1 MNEVVAINKYENI
14 FFRLNIDH
22 YLLGILFIASIL
34 IFGLDL
40 NSGGFWWTDES
51 RHAMDGVFILDL
63 LKDRPFSRLYDYA
76 VEYFVHYPALGFTWY
91 LPFFALVESFF
102 FSIFGISAAIARFT
116 ELFFILLTILAWYA
130 WAKPIWGRIPVFFSI
145 CLFLVSPQV
154 ILWSRAIMLEVPAL
168 AMMMLSLYAFS
179 CYLKKPSHWLS
190 IVTGLIIGSMLL
202 TKQLSVLLFPI
213 LLAEI
218 WASGAWKKAM
228 QLKSLAGSLIIA
240 VALAIV
246 AMHAMKFGSTAM
258 GNLETN
264 AGNII
269 SIERFGLNFKAAW
282 EAYPPPFWL
291 LIGAGVATMLKVKRQ
306 RSDFIL
312 MTWIISWFILFAIF
326 SNYYANTLRYTIY
339 MTPAIALISTRWLSE
354 ITNSSIKKY
363 AIGLLTIF
371 YSGYGLARINE
382 QALFVNGYE
391 KAAAYVLASPSK
403 APILFC
409 CKHDGN
415 FIFDTRIGDPKRNKI
430 ILRADKILVSIAT
443 MKVFGVKSY
452 VTSDKDIFELLDRY
466 GIELIVAENKD
477 IVGTPELTRLIELL
491 KTDAFEKLKS
501 IDISTNV
508 PQFKDLSVNI
518 YRYKSSKPIANGEI
532 EIPMPH
538 IGRTLHLKLEN

>member
-1 MNEVVAINKYENI
+1 MNEAIAINKHENI
-14 FFRLNIDH
+14 FFRFNVDY

-63 LKDRPFSRLYDYA
+63 LKDRPFSRLYDYT

-102 FSIFGISAAIARFT
+102 FSVFGISAATARFT
-116 ELFFILLTILAWYA
+116 ELFFILLAILAWYA

-154 ILWSRAIMLEVPAL
+154 ILWSRAVMLEVPAL

-202 TKQLSVLLFPI
+202 TKQLTVLLFPI

-218 WASGAWKKAM
+218 WVSGAWKKVI
-228 QLKSLAGSLIIA
+228 QLKSLTGSVIIA
-240 VALAIV
+240 MALAIV

-258 GNLETN
+258 GQLESN
-264 AGNII
+264 AGGII
-269 SIERFGLNFKAAW
+269 SIERFGSNFKAAW
-282 EAYPPPFWL
+282 EAYPLPFWF
-291 LIGAGVATMLKVKRQ
+291 LIGAGVAAMMKAKRQ

-312 MTWIISWFILFAIF
+312 MAWIISWFVLFAIF

-339 MTPAIALISTRWLSE
+339 MTPAVALISTRWLSE
-354 ITNSSIKKY
+354 ITSASIKKY
-363 AIGLLTIF
+363 AIVLLTIF
-371 YSGYGLARINE
+371 YSGYSLARINE

-452 VTSDKDIFELLDRY
+452 VTSDKDIFDLLDRY

-477 IVGTPELTRLIELL
+477 IVETPELTRLIELL

-508 PQFKDLSVNI
+508 PQFTDLSVNI
-518 YRYKSSKPIANGEI
+518 YRYKNSKPIANNEI

-538 IGRTLHLKLEN
+538 IGRALHLKLEN

>member
-1 MNEVVAINKYENI
+1 MNKLMATNRIEPIL
-14 FFRLNIDH
+14 FRWNIDH
-22 YLLGILFIASIL
+22 CLLGALFAASIL
-34 IFGLDL
+34 IFGSSL
-40 NSGGFWWTDES
+40 NAGGFWWTDES
-51 RHAMDGVFILDL
+51 RHAMDGVFMLDL
-63 LKDRPFSRLYDYA
+63 LKDRPFARLYDYT

-91 LPFFALVESFF
+91 LPFFALVESIFF
-102 FSIFGISAAIARFT
+102 LAFGISATTARLT

-130 WAKPIWGRIPVFFSI
+130 WAKPIWGRMPVFFSI
-145 CLFLVSPQV
+145 FLFLVSPQV
-154 ILWSRAIMLEVPAL
+154 ILWSRAIMLEIPAL

-179 CYLKKPSHWLS
+179 GYLKKPSHWLS
-190 IVTGLIIGSMLL
+190 VVIGLIIGSMLL
-202 TKQLSVLLFPI
+202 TKQLTVLLFPI
-213 LLAEI
+213 LLAQI
-218 WASGAWKKAM
+218 WASGGWKKVI
-228 QLKSLAGSLIIA
+228 QLKSLPGSLIIG

-258 GNLETN
+258 GHLESN
-264 AGNII
+264 ASGIL
-269 SIERFGLNFKAAW
+269 SIERFSSNFKATW
-282 EAYPPPFWL
+282 EAYPRPFWF
-291 LIGAGVATMLKVKRQ
+291 LIGAGVATMIKVKRQ
-306 RSDFIL
+306 PSDFLL

-339 MTPAIALISTRWLSE
+339 MTPAIALIASRWLAE
-354 ITNSSIKKY
+354 ITNPSLKKY

-371 YSGYGLARINE
+371 YGGYSLARVNE
-382 QALFVNGYE
+382 PALFVNGYE

-415 FIFDTRIGDPKRNKI
+415 FIFDIRIGDPKRYKI

-452 VTSDKDIFELLDRY
+452 AASDQDIFDLLDRY

-477 IVGTPELTRLIELL
+477 IVEVPELTRLIELL

-518 YRYKSSKPIANGEI
+518 YRYKHSKSIANREI

-538 IGRTLHLKLEN
+538 LGRTLHLKLEN